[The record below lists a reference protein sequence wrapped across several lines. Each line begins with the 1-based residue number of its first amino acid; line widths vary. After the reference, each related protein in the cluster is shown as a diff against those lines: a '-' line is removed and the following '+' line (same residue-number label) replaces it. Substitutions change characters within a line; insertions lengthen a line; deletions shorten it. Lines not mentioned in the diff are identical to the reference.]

1 MARESSRSLR
11 HPLPVRSFLRVF
23 LPLIA
28 VLALVAGLA
37 AVKAKQ
43 IGMLIKAGKAAE
55 AAGPP
60 PEVVNTGLAKQDTW
74 ALTLT
79 AVGSVEAVKG
89 VTLSNDA
96 PGIITAIRF
105 ESGAEV
111 KAGEVL
117 VELDSS
123 VERAQ
128 LGSVLARREL
138 AKTSLARNKALVD
151 KGALP
156 AAQLDGDEATLKS
169 ANADAAALQAQIA
182 RKTVRAPFA
191 GKLGIRAVNL
201 GQYLNP
207 GTPITMLES
216 KDALYVDFTLPQ
228 QKLGQLAL
236 GTKVEFHAVGVEG
249 TLAGAIAAIDTNVD
263 PVSRSVRIRATVED
277 KAQKLRPGM
286 FLEVL
291 VILDKQQQVVAVP
304 ATAIV
309 HATYGNSVF
318 VVEDKGTGADG
329 KPLKVARQQFVR
341 TGAARGDFVSIED
354 GLKAGETVVV
364 AGAFK
369 LRNGASIV
377 VNDTVKFDPQLAPKP
392 ENH

>member
-1 MARESSRSLR
+1 M
-11 HPLPVRSFLRVF
+11 RSFLRVF

-138 AKTSLARNKALVD
+138 AKTSLERNKALVD

>member
-1 MARESSRSLR
+1 M
-11 HPLPVRSFLRVF
+11 RSFLRVF

-138 AKTSLARNKALVD
+138 AKTNLERNKALVD

-207 GTPITMLES
+207 GTPLTMLES

-249 TLAGAIAAIDTNVD
+249 TLPGAIAAIDTNVD

-329 KPLKVARQQFVR
+329 KPLKIARQQFVR

>member
-1 MARESSRSLR
+1 M
-11 HPLPVRSFLRVF
+11 RSFLRVF
-23 LPLIA
+23 LPLLG
-28 VLALVAGLA
+28 VLAVVAGLA

-60 PEVVNTGLAKQDTW
+60 PEVVNTGVAKQDSW
-74 ALTLT
+74 ALTLS

-96 PGIITAIRF
+96 PGVITAIRF

-111 KAGEVL
+111 KAGEIL

-138 AKTSLARNKALVD
+138 AKTSLERNKALVD

-156 AAQLDGDEATLKS
+156 AAQLDTDEATLKS
-169 ANADAAALQAQIA
+169 ANADAAALQAQIS

-228 QKLGQLAL
+228 QKLELLAL
-236 GTKVEFHAVGVEG
+236 GTKVEFRAVGLSGV
-249 TLAGAIAAIDTNVD
+249 LSGAVAAIDTNVD
-263 PVSRSVRIRATVED
+263 PVSRSVRLRATVDD

-304 ATAIV
+304 ATAVV

-318 VVEDKGTGADG
+318 VVEDKGSGADG
-329 KPLKVARQQFVR
+329 KPQKVARQQFVR
-341 TGAARGDFVSIED
+341 TGVARGDFVAIED

-377 VNDTVKFDPQLAPKP
+377 VNDSVKFDPQLAPQP

>member
-1 MARESSRSLR
+1 M
-11 HPLPVRSFLRVF
+11 RSFLRVF

-138 AKTSLARNKALVD
+138 AKTSLERNKALVD

-286 FLEVL
+286 FLDVL

>member
-1 MARESSRSLR
+1 
-11 HPLPVRSFLRVF
+11 VRSFLRVF
-23 LPLIA
+23 LPLLG
-28 VLALVAGLA
+28 VLAVVAGLA

-60 PEVVNTGLAKQDTW
+60 PEVVNTGVAKQDTW
-74 ALTLT
+74 ALTLS

-96 PGIITAIRF
+96 PGVITAIRF

-111 KAGEVL
+111 KAGEIL

-138 AKTSLARNKALVD
+138 AKTSLERNKALVD

-156 AAQLDGDEATLKS
+156 AAQLDTDEATLKS
-169 ANADAAALQAQIA
+169 ANADAAALQAQIS

-228 QKLGQLAL
+228 QKLELLAL
-236 GTKVEFHAVGVEG
+236 GTKVEFRAVGLSGV
-249 TLAGAIAAIDTNVD
+249 LSGAVAAIDTNVD
-263 PVSRSVRIRATVED
+263 PVSRSVRLRATVDD

-304 ATAIV
+304 ATAVV

-318 VVEDKGTGADG
+318 VVEDKGPGADG
-329 KPLKVARQQFVR
+329 KPQKVARQQFVR
-341 TGAARGDFVSIED
+341 TGVARGDFVAIED

-377 VNDTVKFDPQLAPKP
+377 VNDSVKFDPQLAPQP

>member
-1 MARESSRSLR
+1 M
-11 HPLPVRSFLRVF
+11 RSFLRVF

-138 AKTSLARNKALVD
+138 AKTNLERNKALVD

-207 GTPITMLES
+207 GTPLTMLES

-329 KPLKVARQQFVR
+329 KPLKIARQQFVR